1 MISLKE
7 YQDALKVVEE
17 YRKQQYKLNYGI
29 KINPLEYAEYL
40 LSDTYMP
47 ANTKFHLEQF
57 AKYEIPDI
65 KWYDL
70 KLKHFNGI
78 SKNLLLQYRSF
89 GKRKLEI
96 LEHHLSLAGLHLEP

>member
-7 YQDALKVVEE
+7 YQDALKIVEQ
-17 YRKQQYKLNYGI
+17 YRKQQYKLHNGI
-29 KINPLEYAEYL
+29 KINPSEYAEYL
-40 LSDTYMP
+40 LIDTYMP
-47 ANTKFHLEQF
+47 ANTKSHLQQF
-57 AKYEIPDI
+57 ARYEIPDL
-65 KWYDL
+65 KWNEL

-78 SKNLLLQYRSF
+78 SKNLLLQYRAF